1 MTTTEV
7 MQIGRDLMVTA
18 ILVSLHTLA
27 VSLIVG
33 LIISIFQT
41 LTSIQ
46 EQTLSFAPRILAVAI
61 ALVVCMPWTLRLVMS
76 FTYRMFWHVAEA
88 GF

>member
-18 ILVSLHTLA
+18 ILVSLPTLA